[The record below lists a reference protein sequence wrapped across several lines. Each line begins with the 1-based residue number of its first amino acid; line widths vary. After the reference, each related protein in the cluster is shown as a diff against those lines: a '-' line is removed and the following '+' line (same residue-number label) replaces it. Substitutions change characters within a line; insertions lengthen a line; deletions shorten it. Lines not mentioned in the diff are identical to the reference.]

1 MIRRTTI
8 EIDDDLLGRAKRA
21 LGLATTRATVEE
33 ALRRV
38 SEAGENEA
46 GARAGQQR
54 EYFAGLADLVDLDVL
69 GGDEM
74 WR

>member
-1 MIRRTTI
+1 
-8 EIDDDLLGRAKRA
+8 
-21 LGLATTRATVEE
+21 VEE

-54 EYFAGLADLVDLDVL
+54 EYFAGLADLVDLDFL
-69 GGDEM
+69 AGDEM